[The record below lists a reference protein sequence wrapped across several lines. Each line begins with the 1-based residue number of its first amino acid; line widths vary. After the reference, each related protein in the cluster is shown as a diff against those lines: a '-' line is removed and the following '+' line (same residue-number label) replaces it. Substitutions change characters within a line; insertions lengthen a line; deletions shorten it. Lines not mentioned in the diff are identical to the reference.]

1 MHGRAR
7 KAGAVVGDDMKRAS
21 KRQRREVLQRQKQR
35 QRIVMGAIIVGA
47 ILIVIGGFTLLSDGS
62 GTTANSSDTQ
72 LVALGQQ
79 VYAAN
84 CAGCHGVNLEGQ
96 PDWQQANPDGS
107 LRAPPHDETGHT
119 WHHGDAALI
128 ESISLGGAR
137 LAANVGTSAMPA
149 YKDSLTNEDITAVLV
164 YIKSTWPIDIQAAQG
179 SR

>member
-1 MHGRAR
+1 
-7 KAGAVVGDDMKRAS
+7 MKRTS
-21 KRQRREVLQRQKQR
+21 KRERREAMQRQKQR
-35 QRIVMGAIIVGA
+35 QRLVIGAGIVGVLLM
-47 ILIVIGGFTLLSDGS
+47 ILGGVMLLTDGTGTSTNLSDS
-62 GTTANSSDTQ
+62 E

-96 PDWQQANPDGS
+96 PEWQQANPDGS

-149 YKDSLTNEDITAVLV
+149 YKDSLMNEEITAVLA
-164 YIKSTWPIDIQAAQG
+164 YIKSTWPIDIQTTQE

>member
-1 MHGRAR
+1 M
-7 KAGAVVGDDMKRAS
+7 
-21 KRQRREVLQRQKQR
+21 QRQKQR
-35 QRIVMGAIIVGA
+35 QRLVIGAGIVGVLLM
-47 ILIVIGGFTLLSDGS
+47 ILGGVMLLTDGTGTSTNLSDS
-62 GTTANSSDTQ
+62 E

-96 PDWQQANPDGS
+96 PEWQQANPDGS

-149 YKDSLTNEDITAVLV
+149 YKDSLMNEEITAVLA
-164 YIKSTWPIDIQAAQG
+164 YIKSTWPIDIQTTQE